1 MKTYLFIG
9 LILSGIASAQ
19 VELDQSI
26 LREVDSFNADPLFK
40 NIIAVQRKILER
52 KKRFSF
58 GSGFAFNYSDAP
70 KSMHH
75 LNFNFSY
82 GLSET
87 FEIGTTVSPFYMSSE
102 KSVLENSSNYQFNSP
117 KMELGGF
124 VNYYF
129 LFGKD
134 SFGPL
139 TTFRSDT
146 FGVFEFSQIQYAE
159 SKSSTKLT
167 IGIGKNYYLK
177 KGLNFNLR
185 FAHSMFGYF
194 LNDEEKKSSSFEFRP
209 GLVYI
214 F

>member
-1 MKTYLFIG
+1 MKIYLFIV

-19 VELDQSI
+19 VELDQTI
-26 LREVDSFNADPLFK
+26 LHETDELSTDPLFR
-40 NIIAVQRKILER
+40 NIIAVQRKVLER
-52 KKRFSF
+52 KKRISF
-58 GSGFAFNYSDAP
+58 GSGFAFNYSDTP

-75 LNFNFSY
+75 LNFNLSY
-82 GLSET
+82 GLSEI
-87 FEIGTTVSPFYMSSE
+87 FEIGATVSPIYLSS
-102 KSVLENSSNYQFNSP
+102 KRSVLENSSIQFNSP
-117 KMELGGF
+117 KMELGAF

-159 SKSSTKLT
+159 SKSGTKLT

-177 KGLNFNLR
+177 KGLNLNLR
-185 FAHSMFGYF
+185 FAHSMFSYF
-194 LNDEEKKSSSFEFRP
+194 LNDEEKNSSSFEFRP
-209 GLVYI
+209 SLIYI